1 MKMHSAC
8 AAVLAFFCLVL
19 VAGAASGQIAGFKI
33 SEPVISNQTTLGADA
48 DFDILAYGS
57 DTTPPFPV
65 AVRAGTPIANS
76 SVNSF
81 TQTYSFGN
89 GDRPYFVRLAVNSAW
104 NTSAFPAIDF
114 GDGSIQQ
121 TMALALD
128 TATTTTGT
136 LVGNSKGPQGEGVST
151 PFTYR
156 GSFSHTYPN
165 GNFQI
170 TSYLTPVGTYGSP
183 VPGAP
188 VDSPMTTGT
197 PYPGTLVNTFVYQV
211 TVSPLSPPG
220 TGTYTYQN
228 TDTNTNTFTN
238 TVLKARAIENVEIN
252 ATPPTLTVDGGLC
265 PGTLD
270 ITISDGTPGARVT
283 FWAANNPGAHSIGM
297 GPCASTVIDLDTTE
311 PRRTA
316 FFDGSGVFSFT
327 RFFTP
332 AQCGILMQAVNH
344 GSCAKSGVVLPPVA
358 PPPPTV
364 PTLSSSAAGAGP
376 GGGGLGT
383 GRN

>member
-1 MKMHSAC
+1 MKMHSTRAV
-8 AAVLAFFCLVL
+8 VLAFSCLAL
-19 VAGAASGQIAGFKI
+19 VAGTATGQIAGFKI
-33 SEPVISNQTTLGADA
+33 STPVVSNQTTLGADV
-48 DFDILAYGS
+48 DFDVMAYGS

-89 GDRPYFVRLAVNSAW
+89 GMRPYFVRLAVNSDW
-104 NTSAFPAIDF
+104 NTSPVPAIDF
-114 GDGSIQQ
+114 GDGSYQQ
-121 TMALALD
+121 MMALALD
-128 TATTTTGT
+128 TGTTTGT
-136 LVGNSKGPQGEGVST
+136 LVGSKGPRDEGVPS

-165 GNFQI
+165 GNFKI

-188 VDSPMTTGT
+188 VDSPMSTGT
-197 PYPGTLVNTFVYQV
+197 AFPGTLVNTFVYQV

-228 TDTNTNTFTN
+228 TNTYNNTFPG
-238 TVLKARAIENVEIN
+238 TVLKAKAVENVEIN

-270 ITISDGTPGARVT
+270 ITISGGTPGSRVT
-283 FWAANNPGAHSIGM
+283 FWAANDPGSHPIGM

-344 GSCAKSGVVLPPVA
+344 GNCAKSGIVLPPVA
-358 PPPPTV
+358 PPPPTQ
-364 PTLSSSAAGAGP
+364 PTLRTSAVGAGP
-376 GGGGLGT
+376 GSGGLGS
-383 GRN
+383 GGN

>member
-1 MKMHSAC
+1 MKMQSTR
-8 AAVLAFFCLVL
+8 AVALAFSCFLL
-19 VAGAASGQIAGFKI
+19 LAGTATGQIAGFKI

-48 DFDILAYGS
+48 DFDIMAYGS
-57 DTTPPFPV
+57 DTTPPLV

-89 GDRPYFVRLAVNSAW
+89 GMRPYFVRLAVNSDW
-104 NTSAFPAIDF
+104 NTSPVPAIDF
-114 GDGSIQQ
+114 GDGSYQQ

-128 TATTTTGT
+128 TGATTTGT
-136 LVGNSKGPQGEGVST
+136 LVGNKGPQGEGVST

-165 GNFQI
+165 GNFKI

-188 VDSPMTTGT
+188 VDTPMSTGT
-197 PYPGTLVNTFVYQV
+197 PYVGTLNNAFTYQV

-228 TDTNTNTFTN
+228 TSSVNNTFTN
-238 TVLKARAIENVEIN
+238 TVLKAKASENVEIN

-270 ITISDGTPGARVT
+270 ITITGGTPGSRVT
-283 FWAANNPGAHSIGM
+283 FWAANNPGSHAIGM
-297 GPCASTVIDLDTTE
+297 GPCASTIIDLDTTE

-316 FFDGSGVFSFT
+316 FFDGSGTFSFT

-344 GSCAKSGVVLPPVA
+344 GNCAKSGIVLPPVA
-358 PPPPTV
+358 PPPPTQ
-364 PTLSSSAAGAGP
+364 PTLQNSAAGAGP